1 MRRENI
7 ILETSLASS
16 VVNVNNP
23 YEVMS
28 STMKD

>member
-28 STMKD
+28 STMKG